1 MALAPLDRQRLQEA
15 LALAEGSFGISDPNP
30 RVGCVL
36 GNVEGQVFGHGATQ
50 EAGGPHAEVM
60 ALRDARSRSF
70 DLRGATAWVTLEPCA
85 HQGRTPPCCDA
96 LIEAGVA
103 RVVVALRDPF
113 PAVNGA
119 GIARLRAAGI
129 EVIQADGEIAAAAA
143 YINIGFLSRVARG
156 RPWVRLK
163 VAASLDG
170 KTALLNGSSQWI
182 TSEVSRRDAHGWRHR
197 ASAVLTGIGTAL
209 ADDPRLDVRTFS
221 RARQPLRVVLDSRFR
236 LAAEAKLLAPP
247 GDVLLV
253 GAIDPAAANPALVE
267 TGAELLCIPG
277 NDGRVDLGATLAEL
291 GRRGVNEL
299 HIEAGAALN
308 GALLK
313 GAWVDEVLVYLA
325 PKLLGPGR
333 PMLEWSPLQ
342 VLEAGLG
349 LEVQTMQPCGPD
361 VVIRAQTAGG
371 LSFRGDVSE
380 GLAKPDDRTASIV
393 MHRNT
398 AP

>member
-36 GNVEGQVFGHGATQ
+36 GSLEGQVFGCGATQ

-60 ALRDARSRSF
+60 ALRDARSRGH

-85 HQGRTPPCCDA
+85 HHGRTPPCCDA
-96 LIEAGVA
+96 LIDSGVA
-103 RVVVALRDPF
+103 RVVVGLSDPF

-119 GIARLRAAGI
+119 GMARMRAAGI
-129 EVIQADGEIAAAAA
+129 EVLQADGEIAAAAA

-163 VAASLDG
+163 IAASLDG

-182 TSEVSRRDAHGWRHR
+182 TSEASRRDAHGWRHR

-209 ADDPRLDVRTFS
+209 ADDPRLDVRTFK
-221 RARQPLRVVLDSRFR
+221 RAHQPLRVVLDSRFR

-253 GAIDPAAANPALVE
+253 GAVDPAAANPALIAS
-267 TGAELLCIPG
+267 GAALLSMPG
-277 NDGRVDLGATLAEL
+277 SDGRVDLGATLAEL
-291 GRRGVNEL
+291 SRRGVNEL

-308 GALLK
+308 SAFLR

-325 PKLLGPGR
+325 PKLVGPGR

-342 VLEAGLG
+342 VLEAAMG
-349 LEVQTMQPCGPD
+349 LEVQTVQPCGPD
-361 VVIRAQTAGG
+361 VVIRAQTDGG
-371 LSFRGDVSE
+371 LWFRGDVSRC
-380 GLAKPDDRTASIV
+380 LASPDTRAGIID
-393 MHRNT
+393 M
-398 AP
+398 P